1 MDTQSDARKV
11 AAEKTEQAQAVGSG
25 IAATIQDNATYAW
38 DQTKQAAATSTQ
50 FVQDKAALAAQ
61 YGQQAWDATKQTAVS
76 SGTTAQEKAVQ
87 AKDFAVE
94 KVVQGKDFTVQ
105 KTEAAGKYTSDTGVA
120 ATDATTGFLSQTF
133 QAVKGTALGVKDAV
147 VGTGTKKPTQ

>member
-1 MDTQSDARKV
+1 MDTQSDAKKV
-11 AAEKTEQAQAVGSG
+11 AAEKTEQAQAAGSG

-61 YGQQAWDATKQTAVS
+61 YGQQTWDATKQTAVS
-76 SGTTAQEKAVQ
+76 SSTAAQEKVVQ
-87 AKDFAVE
+87 AKDFTLE
-94 KVVQGKDFTVQ
+94 KVVQSKDFTVQ
-105 KTEAAGKYTSDTGVA
+105 KAGAAGQYTSETAVA
-120 ATDATTGFLSQTF
+120 AKDTTAGFFQQTF